1 MNSSFLRTITVKTD
15 SRKQFVDISDFV
27 QAEVANS
34 GVRSGICLLF
44 LPHTTAGLT
53 LNENW
58 DPCVS
63 GDILLTLD
71 RQTAPPHPEHRHQ
84 EGNSP
89 AHIQSSLVGATLF
102 LIIEDGK
109 ILLGPW
115 QGIFLTEF
123 DGPRERHVTIKIIAG

>member
-1 MNSSFLRTITVKTD
+1 MNSSFLRTISVKTD
-15 SRKQFVDISDFV
+15 ARKQFVDISDFV
-27 QAEVANS
+27 QAEVTNS
-34 GVRSGICLLF
+34 KVRTGICLLF

-123 DGPRERHVTIKIIAG
+123 DGPRERHITIKIMAG

>member
-1 MNSSFLRTITVKTD
+1 MNSSFLRTISVKTD

-27 QAEVANS
+27 QAEVTNS

-63 GDILLTLD
+63 SDILLTLD

-102 LIIEDGK
+102 LIIEDGQ

-123 DGPRERHVTIKIIAG
+123 DGPRERHVTIKIMVG

>member
-1 MNSSFLRTITVKTD
+1 MNPSFLKTIPVKTN
-15 SRKQFVDISDFV
+15 SRKQFVDITDTV
-27 QAEVANS
+27 QSEVTSS
-34 GVRSGICLLF
+34 GVSRGICFLF

-58 DPCVS
+58 DPCVP
-63 GDILLTLD
+63 GDILLTLNQ
-71 RQTAPPHPEHRHQ
+71 QTAPPHPEHRHS

-89 AHIQSSLVGATLF
+89 AHIQSSLIGATLS
-102 LIIEDGK
+102 LIIEENK

-123 DGPRERHVTIKIIAG
+123 DGPRERHVTIKIMEG

>member
-1 MNSSFLRTITVKTD
+1 MASPFLKTITVRTSSRRQFVEITD
-15 SRKQFVDISDFV
+15 SV
-27 QAEVANS
+27 QTEVTGS
-34 GVRSGICLLF
+34 GVQNGICLLF

-58 DPCVS
+58 DPCVP

-71 RQTAPPHPEHRHQ
+71 RQVAPPHPEHRHS

-89 AHIQSSLVGATLF
+89 AHIQSSLVGATQF
-102 LIIEDGK
+102 LIIEDRK
-109 ILLGPW
+109 LLLGPW

-123 DGPRERHVTIKIIAG
+123 DGPCERRVTIKIMAG

>member
-1 MNSSFLRTITVKTD
+1 MNSSYLRTISVKTD

-27 QAEVANS
+27 QAEVTNS
-34 GVRSGICLLF
+34 GVRNGICLLF

-71 RQTAPPHPEHRHQ
+71 RQIAPPHPEHRHQ

-102 LIIEDGK
+102 LIIDDGK

-123 DGPRERHVTIKIIAG
+123 DGPRERHVTIKIMAG

>member
-1 MNSSFLRTITVKTD
+1 MNSSFLRTISVKTD
-15 SRKQFVDISDFV
+15 ARKQFVDISDFV
-27 QAEVANS
+27 QAEVTNS
-34 GVRSGICLLF
+34 KVRSGICLLF

-71 RQTAPPHPEHRHQ
+71 RQTAPPHPEHRHK

-123 DGPRERHVTIKIIAG
+123 DGPRERHVTIKIMAG

>member
-1 MNSSFLRTITVKTD
+1 MTASFLKTITVRTD
-15 SRKQFVDISDFV
+15 SQKQFVDITNSV
-27 QAEVANS
+27 QAEISGS
-34 GVRSGICLLF
+34 GVQSGICYLF

-58 DPCVS
+58 DPCVP

-71 RQTAPPHPEHRHQ
+71 EQTAPPHPEHRHQ

-102 LIIEDGK
+102 VIVENGK
-109 ILLGPW
+109 IVLGPW

-123 DGPRERHVTIKIIAG
+123 DGPRERRVAIKIIAG

>member
-1 MNSSFLRTITVKTD
+1 MDSSFLKTITIRTN
-15 SRKQFVDISDFV
+15 SRRQFVDITESV
-27 QAEVANS
+27 RTEVAGS
-34 GVRSGICLLF
+34 GVENGICLLF

-58 DPCVS
+58 DPCVP

-71 RQTAPPHPEHRHQ
+71 RQVAPPHPEHRHS

-102 LIIEDGK
+102 LIIEAGG

>member
-1 MNSSFLRTITVKTD
+1 MAPSFLKTISVKTN
-15 SRKQFVDISDFV
+15 SRREFVDITDSV
-27 QAEVANS
+27 QAEVTRSA
-34 GVRSGICLLF
+34 VPSGICFLF

-89 AHIQSSLVGATLF
+89 AHIQSSLVGSTLF
-102 LIIEDGK
+102 LIIEARK

-123 DGPRERHVTIKIIAG
+123 DGPRERHVTIKIMEG

>member
-1 MNSSFLRTITVKTD
+1 MDITD
-15 SRKQFVDISDFV
+15 SV
-27 QAEVANS
+27 QAEVTDS
-34 GVRSGICLLF
+34 GLRNGICFLF
-44 LPHTTAGLT
+44 LSHTTAGLT

-63 GDILLTLD
+63 ADILLTLD
-71 RQTAPPHPEHRHQ
+71 RQTAPAHPEHRHQ

-89 AHIQSSLVGATLF
+89 AHIQSSLVGSTLS
-102 LIIEDGK
+102 LIVDEGK

-123 DGPRERHVTIKIIAG
+123 DGPRERHVTLKVLEG

>member
-1 MNSSFLRTITVKTD
+1 MNASCQKTFPVRTD
-15 SRKQFVDISDFV
+15 SRRQFVDITETV
-27 QAEVANS
+27 RTEVTHS
-34 GVRSGICLLF
+34 GVRNGICLLF

-58 DPCVS
+58 DPCVP

-71 RQTAPPHPEHRHQ
+71 RQTAPPHPEHRHS

-102 LIIEDGK
+102 LIIEDRK

-123 DGPRERHVTIKIIAG
+123 DGPRERSVVMKIMEG

>member
-1 MNSSFLRTITVKTD
+1 MNSSFLRTISVKTD
-15 SRKQFVDISDFV
+15 SRRQFVDISDFV
-27 QAEVANS
+27 QAEVTNS
-34 GVRSGICLLF
+34 GVRNGICLLF

-102 LIIEDGK
+102 LIIEDAK

>member
-1 MNSSFLRTITVKTD
+1 MNAPFQKTFSVKTNAG
-15 SRKQFVDISDFV
+15 KQFVDITDTV
-27 QAEVANS
+27 QAKVAES
-34 GVRSGICLLF
+34 GVSNGICLLF

-58 DPCVS
+58 DPCVP
-63 GDILLTLD
+63 GDILLTLEE
-71 RQTAPPHPEHRHQ
+71 QTAPPHPEHRHA

-89 AHIQSSLVGATLF
+89 SHIQSSLVGASLL
-102 LIIEDGK
+102 LIIEDRK

-123 DGPRERHVTIKIIAG
+123 DGPRERRVVLKIIEG

>member
-1 MNSSFLRTITVKTD
+1 MDSSFLKTISVRTN
-15 SRKQFVDISDFV
+15 SRRQFVDITDSI
-27 QAEVANS
+27 QSEVTGS
-34 GVRSGICLLF
+34 GIPSGICLLF

-53 LNENW
+53 FNENW
-58 DPCVS
+58 DPCVP

-71 RQTAPPHPEHRHQ
+71 RQVAPPHPEHRHS

-89 AHIQSSLVGATLF
+89 AHVLSSLIGATLF
-102 LIIEDGK
+102 LIIEEGK

-123 DGPRERHVTIKIIAG
+123 DGPRERRVTIKIIAG

>member
-1 MNSSFLRTITVKTD
+1 MNSSYLRTISVKTD
-15 SRKQFVDISDFV
+15 SRKQFVDISYFV
-27 QAEVANS
+27 QAEVTNS
-34 GVRSGICLLF
+34 GVRNGICLLF

-71 RQTAPPHPEHRHQ
+71 RQIAPPHPEHRHQ

-102 LIIEDGK
+102 LIIDDGK

-123 DGPRERHVTIKIIAG
+123 DGPRERHVTIKIMAG

>member
-1 MNSSFLRTITVKTD
+1 MSASFQKTFPVKTD
-15 SRKQFVDISDFV
+15 SRQQFVDITETV
-27 QAEVANS
+27 RTEVTRS
-34 GVRSGICLLF
+34 GVRNGICLLF

-58 DPCVS
+58 DPCVP

-71 RQTAPPHPEHRHQ
+71 RQTAPPHPEHRHS

-89 AHIQSSLVGATLF
+89 AHIQSSLVGATLL
-102 LIIEDGK
+102 LIIEDRK

-123 DGPRERHVTIKIIAG
+123 DGPRERHVVLKIMEG

>member
-1 MNSSFLRTITVKTD
+1 MNSSFLRTISVRTD
-15 SRKQFVDISDFV
+15 SRRQFVDISDFV
-27 QAEVANS
+27 QAEVTNS
-34 GVRSGICLLF
+34 GVRNGICLLF

-123 DGPRERHVTIKIIAG
+123 DGPRERRVTIKIMAG

>member
-1 MNSSFLRTITVKTD
+1 MNAPFQKTFPVKTD
-15 SRKQFVDISDFV
+15 SRKQFVDITDTV
-27 QAEVANS
+27 QAEVTQS
-34 GVRSGICLLF
+34 GVRNGICLLF

-58 DPCVS
+58 DPCVP

-71 RQTAPPHPEHRHQ
+71 RQTAPPHPEHRHS

-102 LIIEDGK
+102 LIIEERK

-123 DGPRERHVTIKIIAG
+123 DGPRERHVVLKIIAG

>member
-1 MNSSFLRTITVKTD
+1 MNAPFQKTFSVKTD
-15 SRKQFVDISDFV
+15 SRKQFVDITDTV
-27 QAEVANS
+27 QAEVTQS
-34 GVRSGICLLF
+34 EVRNGICLLF

-71 RQTAPPHPEHRHQ
+71 RQTAPPHPEHRHS

-102 LIIEDGK
+102 LIIEDRK

-123 DGPRERHVTIKIIAG
+123 DGPRERHVVLKIIEG